1 MDWSLI
7 AIVIVAAGAA
17 YIGGRWGET
26 GRIHAI
32 TASIAEVFTQE
43 REKAFAHESGRQEA
57 VLANLDKLEAQVG
70 AVTTTQEEIKADI
83 NSAVWLR
90 QNVWNLKRDVYI
102 RLLEALGDLF
112 SEADHAAHLYRQ
124 EERRQKAGRPP
135 SPLDIERAKELGDK
149 MRDTKRLVAQNLS
162 IAGMVVHCDSIRIV
176 QEGLAQWS
184 KADSLS
190 NSADYEG
197 LRGGVERIM
206 ERLQVSASLD
216 LRNARSA

>member
-7 AIVIVAAGAA
+7 VIAIIAASAA
-17 YIGGRWGET
+17 YIGGRWGEK
-26 GRIHAI
+26 GRIDAV
-32 TASIAEVFTQE
+32 TKSMAKVFEQE
-43 REKAFAHESGRQEA
+43 REKAFAHEAGKQEA
-57 VLANLDKLEAQVG
+57 VLANLDKLEAQVR

-83 NSAVWLR
+83 NGAVWLQ

-112 SEADHAAHLYRQ
+112 SEADNAAHLYRQ
-124 EERRQKAGRPP
+124 AERRQREGRPLTA
-135 SPLDIERAKELGDK
+135 LDIERAKELGDK

-162 IAGMVVHCDSIRIV
+162 IAGMVVQHDSIQIV

-184 KADSLS
+184 VADSLS
-190 NSADYEG
+190 NAADYES

-206 ERLQVSASLD
+206 ERLQVCASLD
-216 LRNARSA
+216 LRNARAA